1 MNRVLHFLSPEIFL
15 LAVVFDLIIGDPR
28 WLIHPAQIIGALISY
43 LEKQLRRISST
54 PKGELWSGG
63 ILVVIVVAV
72 VYGVILAILWLS
84 FKVNYWV
91 GVVIAAWLLS
101 TTFAIKGLAQAGL
114 EILEVMQSGDLPLAR
129 KKLSYI
135 VGRDTENL
143 PPAEIVRGT
152 VETIAE
158 NIVDGIT
165 SPLFYAVLGGVPMAM
180 VYRAINTMDSMLGY
194 KNERYLYFGRAA
206 ARLDDLAN
214 YVPARITALLLL
226 VASML
231 CKLDW
236 RRGYHHLRKDAK
248 KHPSPNSGFAEAT
261 VAGALGVALGGLN
274 YYNGVPQYRAVMGE
288 ATCSLEPK
296 HILLTVKLLY
306 CTSAL
311 AVIIGLFSLL

>member
-1 MNRVLHFLSPEIFL
+1 MLTPEIFL
-15 LAVVFDLIIGDPR
+15 LAIVFDLIIGDPK
-28 WLIHPAQIIGALISY
+28 WLIHPAQIIGALITW
-43 LEKQLRRISST
+43 LEKRLRGITST
-54 PKGELWSGG
+54 PKGELLSGG
-63 ILVVIVVAV
+63 LLVVIVVAV
-72 VYGVILAILWLS
+72 TYGVTLAILWLS
-84 FKVNYWV
+84 FRLSYWV
-91 GVVIAAWLLS
+91 GMIAAAWLLS

-114 EILEVMQSGDLPLAR
+114 EIQEVMLSGNLPLAR

-158 NIVDGIT
+158 NIVDGII
-165 SPLFYAVLGGVPMAM
+165 SPLFYAVLGGVPLAMA
-180 VYRAINTMDSMLGY
+180 YRAINTMDSMLGY
-194 KNERYLYFGRAA
+194 KNEKYLFFGRAA
-206 ARLDDLAN
+206 ARLDDIAN
-214 YVPARITALLLL
+214 YLPARITALLLL
-226 VASML
+226 IASML

-236 RRGYHHLRKDAK
+236 RKGYYYLRRDAK
-248 KHPSPNSGFAEAT
+248 KHPSPNSGYAEAT

-288 ATCSLEPK
+288 ATCPLEPK